1 MIPFAIPVF
10 HARGL
15 RAAWSLAAAA
25 LLAACGGGE
34 PAAPDGGGGG
44 VGTLRLSL
52 TDAPACGYREV
63 FVTVER
69 VRVHRSISAETDDA
83 GWREVVLP
91 APQRVDLLELTNG
104 TLLPLGQLEL
114 PAGAYT
120 QMRLVLSPNTAAAP
134 LANAVTPL
142 GGTTVALT
150 TPSAARSGLKMNV
163 SLQVPAGQVAD
174 VAIDFDA

>member
-1 MIPFAIPVF
+1 MRMARAPASPAGPRVTRPPTDIAPPQPGRLVCSVPFRPAGLACREAVAAAFASGALPVLPPIPGCFQTMIPFACPVF

-34 PAAPDGGGGG
+34 PAAPDGGDG

-69 VRVHRSISAETDDA
+69 VRVHRSSSAEPDDA

-104 TLLPLGQLEL
+104 TLLPLGQL
-114 PAGAYT
+114 
-120 QMRLVLSPNTAAAP
+120 
-134 LANAVTPL
+134 
-142 GGTTVALT
+142 
-150 TPSAARSGLKMNV
+150 
-163 SLQVPAGQVAD
+163 
-174 VAIDFDA
+174 